1 MAKQRATRIYRGLTP
16 EEQQR
21 WNQANAEAES
31 EKKEILAKARRIK
44 AARNKVN
51 VAVREAMKALKRERQ
66 AQGLSLSDVEKRT
79 GIGRAA
85 LSRLENETELNP
97 TVVTL
102 TRYAE
107 ALGKEVVLNFGDR
120 PLEDANGTAFKRAC
134 RRDRSNYQL
143 AANPA
148 ATTPGE
154 NRPQWTEGLTR
165 PCVPW
170 TAKQDEIIRRVQSIS
185 LDWECGSYDRTPS
198 IAVHA

>member
-21 WNQANAEAES
+21 WNRANAEAES

-107 ALGKEVVLNFGDR
+107 ALGKEVVLNFR
-120 PLEDANGTAFKRAC
+120 
-134 RRDRSNYQL
+134 
-143 AANPA
+143 
-148 ATTPGE
+148 
-154 NRPQWTEGLTR
+154 
-165 PCVPW
+165 
-170 TAKQDEIIRRVQSIS
+170 
-185 LDWECGSYDRTPS
+185 
-198 IAVHA
+198 

>member
-1 MAKQRATRIYRGLTP
+1 MAKQRTTRIYRELTP

-21 WNQANAEAES
+21 WNRANAEAES
-31 EKKEILAKARRIK
+31 EKEDILAKARRLK
-44 AARNKVN
+44 AARNRVN

-107 ALGKEVVLNFGDR
+107 ALGKEVVVNFR
-120 PLEDANGTAFKRAC
+120 
-134 RRDRSNYQL
+134 
-143 AANPA
+143 
-148 ATTPGE
+148 
-154 NRPQWTEGLTR
+154 
-165 PCVPW
+165 
-170 TAKQDEIIRRVQSIS
+170 
-185 LDWECGSYDRTPS
+185 
-198 IAVHA
+198 